1 MELDFADSLRIEKIM
16 NKAVVISKSDP
27 MLSRDVSQSRMMQ
40 LIYTYGL
47 IGHEYILNALRL
59 IDTKRLVKKF
69 WI

>member
-1 MELDFADSLRIEKIM
+1 MKLEFADSLRIEKIM

-27 MLSRDVSQSRMMQ
+27 ILSRDVSQSRMMQ

-47 IGHEYILNALRL
+47 IGHELHLERLRL
-59 IDTKRLVKKF
+59 IEIKRLVKKF